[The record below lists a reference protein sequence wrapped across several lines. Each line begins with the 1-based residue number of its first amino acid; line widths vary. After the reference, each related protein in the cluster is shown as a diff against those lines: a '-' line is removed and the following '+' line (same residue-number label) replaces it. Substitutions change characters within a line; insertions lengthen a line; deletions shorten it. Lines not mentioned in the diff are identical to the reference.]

1 MSALAT
7 SPPDSPQQC
16 DAVRYSRR
24 KLPHLDKHS
33 IPLVREWA
41 VDKAMAWRV
50 PPTGVA
56 NLELVISELVTNAL
70 RHTGPPRG
78 AQALLIHQEDGA
90 VQVEVRDCGRED
102 GKGPAVRGAAASFAE
117 SGRGLALVAAFSH
130 EWGIKQ
136 IIPGHPALGHVVWSH
151 PQDSYAPVPMV

>member
-1 MSALAT
+1 MSAITT
-7 SPPDSPQQC
+7 SPAGSPQQC

-33 IPLVREWA
+33 IALVRKWA
-41 VDKAMAWRV
+41 VGKAAAWGAH
-50 PPTGVA
+50 PTGVA
-56 NLELVISELVTNAL
+56 NLELVISELVTNAFL
-70 RHTGPPRG
+70 HTGPPHG
-78 AQALLIHQEDGA
+78 AQALLIHQENGA

-102 GKGPAVRGAAASFAE
+102 GKGPAVGGAAASFAE

-130 EWGIKQ
+130 EWGIRQ
-136 IIPGHPALGHVVWSH
+136 IVPGHPALGHVVWSH